1 MTLVCDEQLDEK
13 VPKTDEGTEQGVLL
27 GGRLKNI
34 YKGLAAKITPEKVW
48 KTTIHLRYCTVK
60 KLYSLGNTFKPQ
72 VH

>member
-34 YKGLAAKITPEKVW
+34 YKGLAAKITPEKV
-48 KTTIHLRYCTVK
+48 
-60 KLYSLGNTFKPQ
+60 
-72 VH
+72 